1 MDSMEPVY
9 NLSPMCNLS
18 EDELEAVNSTN
29 VEFAMWDPYK
39 DKKRAD
45 EAEKQIEIYKERAVL
60 AEAKV
65 EELLN
70 IIKLSRNELI
80 KNNVKE
86 SIEETV
92 LPEEKPNRW
101 LSCLS
106 TKYYLLLVFFFL
118 LFLLLVFFL
127 FVFLLLVF
135 FFLDFLLLFFFI
147 NPPLNWFFLSSVIS

>member
-1 MDSMEPVY
+1 MESYSPAY
-9 NLSPMCNLS
+9 NLSPTSNLS

-29 VEFAMWDPYK
+29 AEFAMWDPYK

-45 EAEKQIEIYKERAVL
+45 EAERQVEIYRERALL
-60 AEAKV
+60 AETKV

-86 SIEETV
+86 SVKDTV
-92 LPEEKPNRW
+92 LPEEQPSRW

-106 TKYYLLLVFFFL
+106 NIKDKINFNYNTELR
-118 LFLLLVFFL
+118 
-127 FVFLLLVF
+127 
-135 FFLDFLLLFFFI
+135 FI
-147 NPPLNWFFLSSVIS
+147 SLEHSVQKIEDKLNM

>member
-1 MDSMEPVY
+1 MEPVY

-101 LSCLS
+101 LACLS
-106 TKYYLLLVFFFL
+106 TVKDKININYDTELR
-118 LFLLLVFFL
+118 
-127 FVFLLLVF
+127 
-135 FFLDFLLLFFFI
+135 FI
-147 NPPLNWFFLSSVIS
+147 SLEHSVQKIEDKLNM

>member
-1 MDSMEPVY
+1 MEAVY

-18 EDELEAVNSTN
+18 EDELEAVNTSN
-29 VEFAMWDPYK
+29 AEFAIWDPYK

-45 EAEKQIEIYKERAVL
+45 EAERQLEIYRERAL
-60 AEAKV
+60 TSEAKV

-86 SIEETV
+86 SLDAKETV
-92 LPEEKPNRW
+92 LPEEKPNRL

-106 TKYYLLLVFFFL
+106 TVKDKFNFNYDTELR
-118 LFLLLVFFL
+118 
-127 FVFLLLVF
+127 
-135 FFLDFLLLFFFI
+135 FI
-147 NPPLNWFFLSSVIS
+147 SLEHSVQKIEDKLNM

>member
-1 MDSMEPVY
+1 MDSVY

-18 EDELEAVNSTN
+18 EDELEAVNSSN
-29 VEFAMWDPYK
+29 AEFAMWDPYK

-45 EAEKQIEIYKERAVL
+45 EAERQLEIYKERAL
-60 AEAKV
+60 ASEAKV

-86 SIEETV
+86 SIEEKD
-92 LPEEKPNRW
+92 LPEEKPNRL

-106 TKYYLLLVFFFL
+106 TVKDKINFNYDTELR
-118 LFLLLVFFL
+118 
-127 FVFLLLVF
+127 
-135 FFLDFLLLFFFI
+135 FI
-147 NPPLNWFFLSSVIS
+147 SLEHSVQKIEDKLNI

>member
-1 MDSMEPVY
+1 MESFSPAY
-9 NLSPMCNLS
+9 NLSPTSNLS

-45 EAEKQIEIYKERAVL
+45 EAERQLEIYKDRALL
-60 AEAKV
+60 AETKV

-80 KNNVKE
+80 KNNVKG
-86 SIEETV
+86 SLEETV
-92 LPEEKPNRW
+92 LPEEKPSRW

-106 TKYYLLLVFFFL
+106 TVKDKINFNYDTELR
-118 LFLLLVFFL
+118 
-127 FVFLLLVF
+127 
-135 FFLDFLLLFFFI
+135 FI
-147 NPPLNWFFLSSVIS
+147 SLEHSVQKIEDKLNM

>member
-101 LSCLS
+101 LACLS
-106 TKYYLLLVFFFL
+106 TVKDKININYDTELR
-118 LFLLLVFFL
+118 
-127 FVFLLLVF
+127 
-135 FFLDFLLLFFFI
+135 FI
-147 NPPLNWFFLSSVIS
+147 SLEHSVQKIEDKLNM

>member
-1 MDSMEPVY
+1 MESVY
-9 NLSPMCNLS
+9 NLSPTCNLS
-18 EDELEAVNSTN
+18 EDELEAVNTSN
-29 VEFAMWDPYK
+29 AEFSMWDPYK

-45 EAEKQIEIYKERAVL
+45 EAERQLEIYKERTLL
-60 AEAKV
+60 AESKV

-92 LPEEKPNRW
+92 LPEEKPNRL

-106 TKYYLLLVFFFL
+106 TVKDKINFNYDTELR
-118 LFLLLVFFL
+118 
-127 FVFLLLVF
+127 
-135 FFLDFLLLFFFI
+135 FI
-147 NPPLNWFFLSSVIS
+147 SLEHSVQKIEDKLNM

>member
-1 MDSMEPVY
+1 MESYSPAY
-9 NLSPMCNLS
+9 NLSPTSNLS
-18 EDELEAVNSTN
+18 EDELEAVNSSN
-29 VEFAMWDPYK
+29 AKFSMWDPYK

-45 EAEKQIEIYKERAVL
+45 EAERQLEIYRERVLL
-60 AEAKV
+60 AETKV

-86 SIEETV
+86 SVEEIN

-106 TKYYLLLVFFFL
+106 TVK
-118 LFLLLVFFL
+118 
-127 FVFLLLVF
+127 
-135 FFLDFLLLFFFI
+135 DKI
-147 NPPLNWFFLSSVIS
+147 NFNYDTELRIISLEHSVQKIEDKLNM

>member
-1 MDSMEPVY
+1 MVSMEPVY

-18 EDELEAVNSTN
+18 EDELEVVNTSN
-29 VEFAMWDPYK
+29 AEFAIWDPYK

-45 EAEKQIEIYKERAVL
+45 EAERQLEIYKERALL

-86 SIEETV
+86 SLEAKETV
-92 LPEEKPNRW
+92 LPEEKPNRL

-106 TKYYLLLVFFFL
+106 TVKDKININYDTELR
-118 LFLLLVFFL
+118 
-127 FVFLLLVF
+127 
-135 FFLDFLLLFFFI
+135 FI
-147 NPPLNWFFLSSVIS
+147 SLEHSVQKIEDKLSM

>member
-1 MDSMEPVY
+1 MESVY

-18 EDELEAVNSTN
+18 EDELEAVNSSN
-29 VEFAMWDPYK
+29 AEFAMWDPYK

-45 EAEKQIEIYKERAVL
+45 EAERQLEIYKERAL
-60 AEAKV
+60 ASEAKV

-86 SIEETV
+86 SIEEKD
-92 LPEEKPNRW
+92 LPEEKPNRL

-106 TKYYLLLVFFFL
+106 TVKDKINFNYDTELR
-118 LFLLLVFFL
+118 
-127 FVFLLLVF
+127 
-135 FFLDFLLLFFFI
+135 FI
-147 NPPLNWFFLSSVIS
+147 SLEHSVQKIEDKLNI

>member
-1 MDSMEPVY
+1 MEPVY

-18 EDELEAVNSTN
+18 EDELEAVNTSN
-29 VEFAMWDPYK
+29 AEFAIWDPYK

-45 EAEKQIEIYKERAVL
+45 EAERQLEIYKERALL

-80 KNNVKE
+80 KNNIKGSLEV
-86 SIEETV
+86 ILPETV
-92 LPEEKPNRW
+92 LPEEKPNRL

-106 TKYYLLLVFFFL
+106 TVKDKINFNYDTELR
-118 LFLLLVFFL
+118 
-127 FVFLLLVF
+127 
-135 FFLDFLLLFFFI
+135 FI
-147 NPPLNWFFLSSVIS
+147 SLEHSVQKIEDKLNI

>member
-1 MDSMEPVY
+1 MEPAY

-18 EDELEAVNSTN
+18 EDELEAVNTSN

-45 EAEKQIEIYKERAVL
+45 EVERQLEIYRDRASL

-86 SIEETV
+86 SIESIEAKETV
-92 LPEEKPNRW
+92 LPEEKPNRL

-106 TKYYLLLVFFFL
+106 TVKDKINFNY
-118 LFLLLVFFL
+118 
-127 FVFLLLVF
+127 
-135 FFLDFLLLFFFI
+135 DTEIRFI
-147 NPPLNWFFLSSVIS
+147 SLEHSVQKIEDKLNM

>member
-45 EAEKQIEIYKERAVL
+45 EAERQLEIYKERTVL

-101 LSCLS
+101 LACLS
-106 TKYYLLLVFFFL
+106 TVKDKININYDTELR
-118 LFLLLVFFL
+118 
-127 FVFLLLVF
+127 
-135 FFLDFLLLFFFI
+135 FI
-147 NPPLNWFFLSSVIS
+147 SLEHSVQKIEDKLNM

>member
-1 MDSMEPVY
+1 MESYSPAY

-18 EDELEAVNSTN
+18 EDELEAVNSSN
-29 VEFAMWDPYK
+29 AEFAMWDPYK

-45 EAEKQIEIYKERAVL
+45 EAERQLEIYKERSLL

-80 KNNVKE
+80 KNELIKNNIKE
-86 SIEETV
+86 SLEETV
-92 LPEEKPNRW
+92 LPEEKPNRL

-106 TKYYLLLVFFFL
+106 TVKDKINFNYDTELR
-118 LFLLLVFFL
+118 
-127 FVFLLLVF
+127 
-135 FFLDFLLLFFFI
+135 FI
-147 NPPLNWFFLSSVIS
+147 SLEHSVQKIEDKLNI

>member
-1 MDSMEPVY
+1 MEPVY

-29 VEFAMWDPYK
+29 VEFAIWDPYK

-45 EAEKQIEIYKERAVL
+45 EAERQVELYRERAL
-60 AEAKV
+60 TSEAKV
-65 EELLN
+65 EELMN

-80 KNNVKE
+80 KNNVKG
-86 SIEETV
+86 SLEETV

-106 TKYYLLLVFFFL
+106 NIKDKINFNYDTELR
-118 LFLLLVFFL
+118 
-127 FVFLLLVF
+127 
-135 FFLDFLLLFFFI
+135 FI
-147 NPPLNWFFLSSVIS
+147 SLEHSVQKIEDKLNM

>member
-1 MDSMEPVY
+1 MEPVY

-18 EDELEAVNSTN
+18 EDELEAVNSSN
-29 VEFAMWDPYK
+29 AEFAMWDPYK

-45 EAEKQIEIYKERAVL
+45 EAERQVEIYRERAL
-60 AEAKV
+60 TSEAKV

-86 SIEETV
+86 SIEDSP

-101 LSCLS
+101 FSCLS
-106 TKYYLLLVFFFL
+106 TVIDKINFNYDTELR
-118 LFLLLVFFL
+118 
-127 FVFLLLVF
+127 
-135 FFLDFLLLFFFI
+135 FI
-147 NPPLNWFFLSSVIS
+147 SLEHSVQKIENKLNM